1 VIRKRAEE
9 AIMTQRDQNP
19 QNLLTILIEGMKS
32 EDSAIAQL
40 AAVMYKKL
48 FLDDARSENLSAAD
62 LEIMKQSIMATVNF
76 TQSITLLKRKG
87 DIISKIFS
95 KLK

>member
-19 QNLLTILIEGMKS
+19 QNLLTILIEGMNS

-62 LEIMKQSIMATVNF
+62 L
-76 TQSITLLKRKG
+76 
-87 DIISKIFS
+87 
-95 KLK
+95 